1 MGSPEWFK
9 FISDAAVST
18 KLNLQPRND
27 CKVMRS
33 VFFAFN
39 AGPMSNA
46 KNTLTVSFPVS
57 RVKYSIVAKCMTHNA
72 NAMHA
77 YLISSSLTGDMI
89 GSVSGVVADVTETQ
103 THEFIYQTPREFSN
117 ETLSLQ
123 MFNTAD
129 AASALIPTNF
139 TGVITL
145 LLELSNY

>member
-1 MGSPEWFK
+1 
-9 FISDAAVST
+9 
-18 KLNLQPRND
+18 
-27 CKVMRS
+27 
-33 VFFAFN
+33 
-39 AGPMSNA
+39 
-46 KNTLTVSFPVS
+46 
-57 RVKYSIVAKCMTHNA
+57 MTHNA